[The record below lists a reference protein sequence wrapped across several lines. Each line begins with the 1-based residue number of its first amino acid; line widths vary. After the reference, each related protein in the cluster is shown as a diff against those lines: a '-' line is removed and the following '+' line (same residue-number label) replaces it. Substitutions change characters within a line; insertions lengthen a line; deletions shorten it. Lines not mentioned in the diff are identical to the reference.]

1 MPVTLPI
8 KALKWHIDA
17 CDMSDPLVI
26 PDLVYP
32 ILAYLVEDCWGKR
45 QTTGANS
52 LNSWGKLD
60 IVKCR
65 DLQLDPQNYGVGKD
79 PDDELLCCVAL

>member
-17 CDMSDPLVI
+17 CDMSDPFVI

-52 LNSWGKLD
+52 LNNWGKLD

-65 DLQLDPQNYGVGKD
+65 DLQRDPQNYGVGKD
-79 PDDELLCCVAL
+79 PEDV

>member
-1 MPVTLPI
+1 MQISILNMPVTLPI

-17 CDMSDPLVI
+17 CDMSDPFVI

-45 QTTGANS
+45 
-52 LNSWGKLD
+52 
-60 IVKCR
+60 
-65 DLQLDPQNYGVGKD
+65 
-79 PDDELLCCVAL
+79 